1 MHGIKPGPNSWHNL
15 FEFFNICS
23 IKNKSWNRPSYR
35 VKIELYPRLDRCIVD
50 HLIKFTP
57 PPFTSTITIIK
68 PGRNMCPTFWS
79 AILGGIRIFTVLNKE
94 PQLCL
99 KRQPSIP
106 TSFSLLPVRL
116 DREKPYRK
124 KIKIK
129 SRAFQ
134 KMIYEG
140 LERPESLCLD
150 ISLTRYEN
158 Y

>member
-1 MHGIKPGPNSWHNL
+1 
-15 FEFFNICS
+15 
-23 IKNKSWNRPSYR
+23 
-35 VKIELYPRLDRCIVD
+35 
-50 HLIKFTP
+50 
-57 PPFTSTITIIK
+57 
-68 PGRNMCPTFWS
+68 MCPTFWS